1 MSDVLILFGSFALLL
16 MLGVPVAYALAVA
29 SALTIWHLDLPL
41 ILISQQLGAGAGS
54 ITLIAIPLFIFTGEL
69 MLRGGISE
77 RLIGL
82 AGSLVGHLRGGL
94 GQVNVLSNLFFG
106 GVSGSAIAD
115 VSAVGGAMIPQMV
128 KRGFDRDFAVNV
140 SVSAALVALLVPPSH
155 NLILY
160 SAAAGGGLSIADLFA
175 AGIVPAL
182 MMTGAMMLTGW
193 WLARRR
199 GYAVEAFPG
208 MGVVFTRLVAALPG
222 LLLVILI
229 FVGIRAGIFTA
240 VESAAIAVCYAL
252 GVTVL
257 VYRSL
262 RGPALLD
269 ACLHAA
275 KTTGNILFVIAAA
288 GLFGWLLAYLQVPA
302 MAVQS
307 LQAIADTP
315 ITVLLTIIIALLL
328 LGTFMDLAP
337 LILICTPIFLPVA
350 KAFGISPIHFGVVM
364 ILAGG
369 IGLIT
374 PPVGSVLFVGAAIGR
389 IEISQALRSIWPFYL
404 AAGAVLLLVT
414 LFPALSLWLPA
425 LLKS

>member
-1 MSDVLILFGSFALLL
+1 MAIALLFGVFFLLL
-16 MLGVPVAYALAVA
+16 LLGVPVAFALAAAAVA
-29 SALTIWHLDLPL
+29 TILYLDLPA
-41 ILISQQLGAGAGS
+41 ILAVQQIAAGS
-54 ITLIAIPLFIFTGEL
+54 GAVSLIAIPLFIFTGEL

-77 RLIGL
+77 RLIHL
-82 AGSLVGHLRGGL
+82 AAAMVGHIRGGL

-128 KRGFDRDFAVNV
+128 KRGFDRDFAVNI
-140 SVSAALVALLVPPSH
+140 SISAALVALLVPPSH

-160 SAAAGGGLSIADLFA
+160 SAAAGGGISIIDLFA

-193 WLARRR
+193 IIARKR

-208 MGVVFTRLVAALPG
+208 ARELLVRAVAAAPG
-222 LLLVILI
+222 LALVLLI
-229 FVGIRAGIFTA
+229 FFGIRSGVFTA
-240 VESAAIAVCYAL
+240 VESAAVAVVYAL
-252 GVTVL
+252 LITVL

-262 RGPALLD
+262 RGAALLG
-269 ACLHAA
+269 AVMHAA
-275 KTTGNILFVIAAA
+275 RTTGTILFVIAAA
-288 GLFGWLLAYLQVPA
+288 GLFGWLLAFLEVPA
-302 MAVQS
+302 AAVAL
-307 LQAIADTP
+307 LQGIATEGWM
-315 ITVLLTIIIALLL
+315 VLLLVVLALLL

-350 KAFGISPIHFGVVM
+350 RAFEIAPVHFGIVL

-389 IEISQALRSIWPFYL
+389 IEVSQTLRTLWPFYL
-404 AAGAVLLLVT
+404 AAATVLLMVT
-414 LFPALSLWLPA
+414 LVPALSLWLPA
-425 LLKS
+425 ALK